1 MRRSRGFTI
10 RGDQLLAT
18 ETSSQQVFARVAH
31 ETGLLG
37 DTYQKRR
44 SPTILISALCGIRSD
59 RLDHTHLVLA
69 SRFLDYKP
77 DVLLRALQ
85 ERKTLV
91 RTWGV
96 RGALQTVPTSQLGLY
111 LAAAGITAPRW
122 RRFLDA
128 RSNLSTPARLRLL
141 KRLCPEV
148 ISREAL
154 REAIPDGTT
163 RLFMLRE
170 AAQAGHIVWQDGDA
184 AQATF
189 AWTENWLD
197 REVEPERE
205 YHDLVARYLTT
216 YGPVNATDLAAWLG
230 VTVAA
235 ARRLMAKHLVEEVQV
250 EGDETPNFMKP
261 DDLAALVKTRK
272 SAAKG
277 LVVVPPGD
285 PFIIAYKTRY
295 DVDGLSRDD
304 TGLVFL
310 DGRLAAGWTLGREAA
325 HLTYRDGDE
334 HARIRKAVQQLLERA
349 GLEIPAL
356 DAPPPAAEAS

>member
-1 MRRSRGFTI
+1 M
-10 RGDQLLAT
+10 LAT
-18 ETSSQQVFARVAH
+18 ETSSQQVFARIAH

-44 SPTILISALCGIRSD
+44 SPTVLITALCGIRSD
-59 RLDHTHLVLA
+59 RLDHSHLVLA
-69 SRFLDYKP
+69 ARFPDYKP
-77 DVLLRALQ
+77 EVLMRALQ

-96 RGALQTVPTSQLGLY
+96 RGALQTVPTAQLSLY
-111 LAAAGITAPRW
+111 LAAAGLTAPRW

-128 RSNLSTPARLRLL
+128 RSNLSTTARLRLL

-148 ISREAL
+148 VSRDAL

-184 AQATF
+184 AQSTF
-189 AWTENWLD
+189 AWTEAWLGKA
-197 REVEPERE
+197 VEPERA
-205 YHDLVARYLTT
+205 YHDLVARYLTS
-216 YGPVNATDLAAWLG
+216 YGPVGAADLAAWLG

-250 EGDETPNFMKP
+250 EGEDTPTFMKP

-272 SAAKG
+272 SASKG
-277 LVVVPPGD
+277 LVVIPPGD
-285 PFIIAYKTRY
+285 PFVIAYKTRY
-295 DVDGLSRDD
+295 DVDPTSRDE

-310 DGRLAAGWTLGREAA
+310 DGRPVATWTMDREAA
-325 HLTYRDGDE
+325 RITYRDGDN
-334 HARIRKAVQQLLERA
+334 HARILKAVQQVLTLA
-349 GLEIPAL
+349 GIDLTAQ
-356 DAPPPAAEAS
+356 DAPPADDAP

>member
-1 MRRSRGFTI
+1 M
-10 RGDQLLAT
+10 LAT
-18 ETSSQQVFARVAH
+18 ETSAQQVFARVAH

-37 DTYQKRR
+37 DSYLKRR
-44 SPTILISALCGIRSD
+44 SPTILITALGGIRSD

-69 SRFLDYKP
+69 ARFPDYKP
-77 DVLLRALQ
+77 DVLMRALQ

-96 RGALQTVPTSQLGLY
+96 RGVLQTVPTSHLGLY
-111 LAAAGITAPRW
+111 LAAAGLTAPRW

-128 RSNLSTPARLRLL
+128 RSNLATTARLRLL

-148 ISREAL
+148 ISRDAL

-184 AQATF
+184 AQSTF
-189 AWTENWLD
+189 AWTEDWLGKT
-197 REVEPERE
+197 VEPERE
-205 YHDLVARYLTT
+205 YHDLVSRYLAS
-216 YGPVNATDLAAWLG
+216 YGPVGAADLAAWLG

-250 EGDETPNFMKP
+250 EGEDTGTFMRP
-261 DDLAALVKTRK
+261 EDLPALVRTRK

-285 PFIIAYKTRY
+285 PFMIAYKTRY
-295 DVDGLSRDD
+295 DVDPASREE

-310 DGRLAAGWTLGREAA
+310 DGRPVATWTMDRGAASIAF
-325 HLTYRDGDE
+325 RDGDQ
-334 HARIRKAVQQLLERA
+334 HVRIRKAVQQVLARA
-349 GLEIPAL
+349 GLDVTAQ
-356 DAPPPAAEAS
+356 DAPPAPSVS

>member
-1 MRRSRGFTI
+1 M
-10 RGDQLLAT
+10 LAT
-18 ETSSQQVFARVAH
+18 ETSSQHVFARIAH

-44 SPTILISALCGIRSD
+44 SPTILITALCGIRSD

-69 SRFLDYKP
+69 ARFPDYKP
-77 DVLLRALQ
+77 DVLMRALQ

-96 RGALQTVPTSQLGLY
+96 RGALQTVPTVQLGLY
-111 LAAAGITAPRW
+111 LAAAGLTAPRW

-170 AAQAGHIVWQDGDA
+170 AAQAGHIVWQDGDG
-184 AQATF
+184 AQSTF
-189 AWTENWLD
+189 AWTEDWLD
-197 REVEPERE
+197 KTVEPERE
-205 YHDLVARYLTT
+205 YHDLVSRYLTS
-216 YGPVNATDLAAWLG
+216 YGPVSAADLAAWLG

-250 EGDETPNFMKP
+250 EGEDTPTFMKP

-295 DVDGLSRDD
+295 DVEDANRDE
-304 TGLVFL
+304 TGLVFQ
-310 DGRLAAGWTLGREAA
+310 DGRHVATWTMDREAA
-325 HLTYRDGDE
+325 HVTHRDGGNT
-334 HARIRKAVQQLLERA
+334 ARILKAVQQLLNRA
-349 GLEIPAL
+349 GIDIPAQ
-356 DAPPPAAEAS
+356 DAPPAEEAS